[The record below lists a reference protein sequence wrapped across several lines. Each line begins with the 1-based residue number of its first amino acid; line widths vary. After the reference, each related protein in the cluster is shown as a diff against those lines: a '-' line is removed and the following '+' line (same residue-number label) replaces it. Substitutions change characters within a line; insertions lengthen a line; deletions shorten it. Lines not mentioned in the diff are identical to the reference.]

1 VDGENLAAAPIE
13 RILQRHPDV
22 AMAAV
27 YGVPDPVVG
36 DQCMAALVLRPGATF
51 DPEGFA
57 AFLAE
62 QADLGTK
69 SAPRLVRIVVALPT
83 TQTNKVLKRQLQ
95 QEAADV
101 ADPVW
106 HRPGKPLTYEPLPR

>member
-1 VDGENLAAAPIE
+1 
-13 RILQRHPDV
+13 
-22 AMAAV
+22 
-27 YGVPDPVVG
+27 
-36 DQCMAALVLRPGATF
+36 MAALVLRPGATF

-69 SAPRLVRIVVALPT
+69 SAPRLVRIVDALPT

-101 ADPVW
+101 DDPVW